1 MGLTWRDLVS
11 SATMVAIVFVY
22 VGYQSGPGMPLVLTA
37 SVASAIALVLAA
49 CCALA
54 AAWDLHT
61 RPQRRWGLV
70 ARRITTVMGTI
81 ALVAGLTGLV
91 AGSGRALEFLVVAI
105 VLLWLTATWWH
116 IMSLGS
122 DQEH

>member
-11 SATMVAIVFVY
+11 SVAMVATVFVY
-22 VGYQSGPGMPLVLTA
+22 VGYESRVGMPLVSTA
-37 SVASAIALVLAA
+37 WAASGVALVLAG
-49 CCALA
+49 CCAVA

-70 ARRITTVMGTI
+70 ARRITTVTGTI
-81 ALVAGLTGLV
+81 ALVAGLAGL

-116 IMSLGS
+116 LLSIGA
-122 DQEH
+122 DEER